1 VVDLSPTVV
10 ECKFVVLDLDVS
22 SPMVD
27 IGREVVDDI
36 TEVVDDINE
45 VKTVDAEL
53 EQFLSSYE
61 F

>member
-10 ECKFVVLDLDVS
+10 ECKFVVADLDDS
-22 SPMVD
+22 SPIVD
-27 IGREVVDDI
+27 IGKEVVDDK
-36 TEVVDDINE
+36 TE

-53 EQFLSSYE
+53 EQFLSLYE